1 MTPVE
6 SSVARWLMSKLG
18 ASLGRLG
25 CLGVLLL
32 AQALMQISFAQPL
45 VVGSKR
51 FTESYI
57 LGEIVSQAVT
67 AAGHDRVMLKS
78 GLGNTGIVL
87 SALRS
92 GEIDLYPEYT
102 GTITREILKTEQVL
116 SLAEINAR
124 LLPSGLQAGV
134 LLGFDNSYVLAVR
147 RDVAEKLQLRS
158 ISDLAKHSELI
169 LGLSHEFIG
178 RSDGWKGLANRY
190 QLGKLAPKGL
200 DHGLAYEAIRA
211 RQIDVMDAYGT
222 DSKLL
227 RDRLVVL
234 QDNLNFFPT
243 YDALLL
249 YRSDVPTR
257 FASTWK
263 VLSALQNT
271 ISQQTMGELNARAE
285 VDGQPFA
292 VVARDFLRGQGQGQ
306 VQGSGQ
312 VQVQG
317 QGQGQAQVQGQ
328 GSGQVQVQV
337 QGQAQGS
344 GQVQHQ
350 VQVQGTTSATGVEGN
365 LPHAERASTRQSF
378 MHVLFGP
385 DFWRLSGQH
394 LFLVLVSLLLAIAVG
409 IPSGVL
415 IFYRPGAGQIVLSVS
430 SVIQTIPSLALLA
443 FLISLFGLIGTIP
456 AIVAL
461 FLYALLPIIQ
471 STHAGLSEISPSM
484 RQAATALGLGARDQL
499 WFIELPLA
507 RTVILSGIKVAA
519 VMSVGTATI
528 AAFVG
533 AGGFGE
539 RIAQGLALND
549 TSMLLAGAIPSAGLA
564 LLMQYGF
571 FVFERRLSRRTN

>member
-1 MTPVE
+1 MPKLNILARATKMTHAWP
-6 SSVARWLMSKLG
+6 SVALRSMRTLG
-18 ASLGRLG
+18 VWLGRLG

-32 AQALMQISFAQPL
+32 AQALIQVSLAQPL

-67 AAGHDRVMLKS
+67 AAGHDRVVLKS
-78 GLGNTGIVL
+78 GLGNTGILL

-158 ISDLAKHSELI
+158 ISDLAKHPSLV

-190 QLGKLAPKGL
+190 QLGKLSPKGL

-234 QDNLNFFPT
+234 QDDLNFFPT

-285 VDGQPFA
+285 VDGQSFA
-292 VVARDFLRGQGQGQ
+292 AVARDFLQQ
-306 VQGSGQ
+306 
-312 VQVQG
+312 
-317 QGQGQAQVQGQ
+317 
-328 GSGQVQVQV
+328 
-337 QGQAQGS
+337 QAQGDKKLTTNIS
-344 GQVQHQ
+344 GAA
-350 VQVQGTTSATGVEGN
+350 S
-365 LPHAERASTRQSF
+365 ERVSTRQSF
-378 MHVLFGP
+378 MHVLFGS
-385 DFWRLSGQH
+385 DFWRLCAQH
-394 LFLVLVSLLLAIAVG
+394 LFLVVVSLLLAVAAG
-409 IPSGVL
+409 IPLGVL
-415 IFYRPGAGQIVLSVS
+415 SFYRPGVGQVVLSVT

-507 RTVILSGIKVAA
+507 RTMILSGIKVST
-519 VMSVGTATI
+519 VLSVGTATI

-571 FVFERRLSRRTN
+571 YVFERRLNRHTK

>member
-1 MTPVE
+1 MPKLDILARATKMTHAWP
-6 SSVARWLMSKLG
+6 SVALRSMRTLG
-18 ASLGRLG
+18 VWLGRLG

-32 AQALMQISFAQPL
+32 AQALIQVSLAQPL

-67 AAGHDRVMLKS
+67 AAGHDRVVLKS
-78 GLGNTGIVL
+78 GLGNTGILL

-158 ISDLAKHSELI
+158 ISDLAKHPSLV

-190 QLGKLAPKGL
+190 QLGKLSPKGL

-234 QDNLNFFPT
+234 QDDLNFFPT

-285 VDGQPFA
+285 VDGQSFA
-292 VVARDFLRGQGQGQ
+292 AVARDFLQQ
-306 VQGSGQ
+306 
-312 VQVQG
+312 
-317 QGQGQAQVQGQ
+317 
-328 GSGQVQVQV
+328 
-337 QGQAQGS
+337 QAQGDKKHTTNIS
-344 GQVQHQ
+344 GAA
-350 VQVQGTTSATGVEGN
+350 S
-365 LPHAERASTRQSF
+365 ERVSTRQSF
-378 MHVLFGP
+378 MHVLFGS
-385 DFWRLSGQH
+385 DFWRLCAQH
-394 LFLVLVSLLLAIAVG
+394 LFLVVVSLLLAVAAG
-409 IPSGVL
+409 IPLGVL
-415 IFYRPGAGQIVLSVS
+415 SFYRPGVGQVVLSVT

-507 RTVILSGIKVAA
+507 RTMILSGIKVST
-519 VMSVGTATI
+519 VLSVGTATI

-571 FVFERRLSRRTN
+571 YVFERRLNRHTK

>member
-1 MTPVE
+1 MPKLDILARATKMTHAWP
-6 SSVARWLMSKLG
+6 SVALRSMRTLG
-18 ASLGRLG
+18 VWLGRLG

-32 AQALMQISFAQPL
+32 AQALIQVSLAQPL

-67 AAGHDRVMLKS
+67 AAGHDRVVLKS
-78 GLGNTGIVL
+78 GLGNTGILL

-158 ISDLAKHSELI
+158 ISDLAKYPSLV

-190 QLGKLAPKGL
+190 QLGKLSPKGL

-234 QDNLNFFPT
+234 QDDLNFFPT

-285 VDGQPFA
+285 VDGQSFA
-292 VVARDFLRGQGQGQ
+292 AVARDFLQQ
-306 VQGSGQ
+306 
-312 VQVQG
+312 
-317 QGQGQAQVQGQ
+317 
-328 GSGQVQVQV
+328 
-337 QGQAQGS
+337 QAQGDKKLTTNIS
-344 GQVQHQ
+344 GAA
-350 VQVQGTTSATGVEGN
+350 S
-365 LPHAERASTRQSF
+365 ERVSTRQSF
-378 MHVLFGP
+378 MHVLFGS
-385 DFWRLSGQH
+385 DFWRLCAQH
-394 LFLVLVSLLLAIAVG
+394 LFLVVVSLLLAVAAG
-409 IPSGVL
+409 IPLGVL
-415 IFYRPGAGQIVLSVS
+415 SFYRPGVGQVVLSVT

-507 RTVILSGIKVAA
+507 RTMILSGIKVST
-519 VMSVGTATI
+519 VLSVGTATI

-571 FVFERRLSRRTN
+571 YVFERRLNRHTK

>member
-1 MTPVE
+1 MFT
-6 SSVARWLMSKLG
+6 W
-18 ASLGRLG
+18 LGRLG

-32 AQALMQISFAQPL
+32 AQTLTQISFAQPL

-57 LGEIVSQAVT
+57 LGEVVSQVVT
-67 AAGHDRVMLKS
+67 AAGHDRVVLKS
-78 GLGNTGIVL
+78 GLGNTGILL

-124 LLPSGLQAGV
+124 LLPLGLQAGV

-147 RDVAEKLQLRS
+147 RDIAEKLQLRS
-158 ISDLAKHSELI
+158 ISDLAKHPDLK

-190 QLGKLAPKGL
+190 QLGKLAPTGL

-234 QDNLNFFPT
+234 QDDLNFFPT

-249 YRSDVPTR
+249 YRSDVPTK

-271 ISQQTMGELNARAE
+271 ISQEMMGELNARAE

-292 VVARDFLRGQGQGQ
+292 VVARNFLQGQRQGQ

-312 VQVQG
+312 VQDRG
-317 QGQGQAQVQGQ
+317 QGK
-328 GSGQVQVQV
+328 
-337 QGQAQGS
+337 
-344 GQVQHQ
+344 
-350 VQVQGTTSATGVEGN
+350 TSANGVEGN
-365 LPHAERASTRQSF
+365 VPDSERALTRQSF
-378 MHVLFGP
+378 VQTLFGH
-385 DFWRLSGQH
+385 DFLRLSAQH
-394 LFLVLVSLLLAIAVG
+394 LFLVFVSLLLAIVVG
-409 IPSGVL
+409 IPLGVL
-415 IFYRPGAGQIVLSVS
+415 SFYRPKAGQIVLSVT

-443 FLISLFGLIGTIP
+443 FLITLFGLIGTIP
-456 AIVAL
+456 AIVSL

-471 STHAGLSEISPSM
+471 STHAGLSEISHSM
-484 RQAATALGLGARDQL
+484 RQAAKALGLSARDQL
-499 WFIELPLA
+499 CLIELPLA
-507 RTVILSGIKVAA
+507 RTMILSGIKVSA
-519 VMSVGTATI
+519 VLSVGTATI

-539 RIAQGLALND
+539 RIAQGLALNN

-571 FVFERRLSRRTN
+571 YVFERRLNRRTS

>member
-1 MTPVE
+1 M
-6 SSVARWLMSKLG
+6 LKLG
-18 ASLGRLG
+18 AWLGRLG
-25 CLGVLLL
+25 CFVVLALLL
-32 AQALMQISFAQPL
+32 AQASLAQPL

-57 LGEIVSQAVT
+57 LGEIVSQTVT
-67 AAGHDRVMLKS
+67 AAGYDRVALKS
-78 GLGNTGIVL
+78 GLGNTGILL

-158 ISDLAKHSELI
+158 ISDLAKHPNLV

-190 QLGKLAPKGL
+190 QLGKLSPKGL

-234 QDNLNFFPT
+234 QDDLNFFPT
-243 YDALLL
+243 YNALLL

-292 VVARDFLRGQGQGQ
+292 VVARDFLQQ
-306 VQGSGQ
+306 
-312 VQVQG
+312 
-317 QGQGQAQVQGQ
+317 
-328 GSGQVQVQV
+328 
-337 QGQAQGS
+337 QAQGDKKEL
-344 GQVQHQ
+344 
-350 VQVQGTTSATGVEGN
+350 TTNSRGAAASEGG
-365 LPHAERASTRQSF
+365 STRQSF

-385 DFWRLSGQH
+385 DFWRLSAQH
-394 LFLVLVSLLLAIAVG
+394 LFLVLVSLLLAVAVG
-409 IPSGVL
+409 IPLGVFS
-415 IFYRPGAGQIVLSVS
+415 FYRPGAGQVVLSVT

-461 FLYALLPIIQ
+461 FLYALLPIVQ

-507 RTVILSGIKVAA
+507 RTMILSGIKVSA
-519 VMSVGTATI
+519 VLSVGTATI

-539 RIAQGLALND
+539 RIAQGLALNN

-571 FVFERRLSRRTN
+571 YVFERRLSRRIN

>member
-1 MTPVE
+1 MPKLDILARATKMTHAWP
-6 SSVARWLMSKLG
+6 SVALRSMRTLG
-18 ASLGRLG
+18 VWLGRLG

-32 AQALMQISFAQPL
+32 AQALIQVSLAQPL

-67 AAGHDRVMLKS
+67 AAGHDRVVLKS
-78 GLGNTGIVL
+78 GLGNTGILL

-116 SLAEINAR
+116 SLAEINAL

-158 ISDLAKHSELI
+158 ISDLAKHPSLV

-190 QLGKLAPKGL
+190 QLGKLSPKGL

-234 QDNLNFFPT
+234 QDDLNFFPT

-285 VDGQPFA
+285 VDGQSFA
-292 VVARDFLRGQGQGQ
+292 AVARDFLQQ
-306 VQGSGQ
+306 
-312 VQVQG
+312 
-317 QGQGQAQVQGQ
+317 
-328 GSGQVQVQV
+328 
-337 QGQAQGS
+337 QAQGDKKLTTNIS
-344 GQVQHQ
+344 GA
-350 VQVQGTTSATGVEGN
+350 TS
-365 LPHAERASTRQSF
+365 ERVSTRQSF
-378 MHVLFGP
+378 MHVLFGS
-385 DFWRLSGQH
+385 DFWRLCAQH
-394 LFLVLVSLLLAIAVG
+394 LFLVVVSLLLAVAAG
-409 IPSGVL
+409 IPLGVL
-415 IFYRPGAGQIVLSVS
+415 SFYRPGVGQVVLSVT

-507 RTVILSGIKVAA
+507 RTMILSGIKVST
-519 VMSVGTATI
+519 VLSVGTATI

-571 FVFERRLSRRTN
+571 YVFERRLNRHTK

>member
-1 MTPVE
+1 MPKLNILARATKMTHAWP
-6 SSVARWLMSKLG
+6 SVALRSMRTLG
-18 ASLGRLG
+18 VWLGRLG

-32 AQALMQISFAQPL
+32 AQALIQVSLAQPL

-67 AAGHDRVMLKS
+67 AAGHDRVVLKS
-78 GLGNTGIVL
+78 GLGNTGILL

-158 ISDLAKHSELI
+158 ISDLAKHPSLV

-190 QLGKLAPKGL
+190 QLGKLSPKGL

-234 QDNLNFFPT
+234 QDDLNFFPT

-285 VDGQPFA
+285 VDGQSFA
-292 VVARDFLRGQGQGQ
+292 AVARDFLQQ
-306 VQGSGQ
+306 
-312 VQVQG
+312 
-317 QGQGQAQVQGQ
+317 
-328 GSGQVQVQV
+328 
-337 QGQAQGS
+337 QAQGDKKLTTNIS
-344 GQVQHQ
+344 GA
-350 VQVQGTTSATGVEGN
+350 TS
-365 LPHAERASTRQSF
+365 ERVSTRQSF
-378 MHVLFGP
+378 MHVLFGS
-385 DFWRLSGQH
+385 DFWRLCAQH
-394 LFLVLVSLLLAIAVG
+394 LFLVVVSLLLAVAAG
-409 IPSGVL
+409 IPLGVL
-415 IFYRPGAGQIVLSVS
+415 SFYRPGVGQVVLSVT

-507 RTVILSGIKVAA
+507 RTMILSGIKVST
-519 VMSVGTATI
+519 VLSVGTATI

-571 FVFERRLSRRTN
+571 YVFERRLNRHTK

>member
-1 MTPVE
+1 MR
-6 SSVARWLMSKLG
+6 ALDAW
-18 ASLGRLG
+18 LGRLG

-32 AQALMQISFAQPL
+32 AQALIQVSLAQPL

-67 AAGHDRVMLKS
+67 AAGHDRVVLKS
-78 GLGNTGIVL
+78 GMGNTGILL

-124 LLPSGLQAGV
+124 LLPTGLQAGV

-158 ISDLAKHSELI
+158 ISDLAKHPSLV

-190 QLGKLAPKGL
+190 QLGKLSPKGL

-234 QDNLNFFPT
+234 QDDLNFFPT

-271 ISQQTMGELNARAE
+271 ISQQAMGELNARAE
-285 VDGQPFA
+285 VDGQSFA
-292 VVARDFLRGQGQGQ
+292 AVARDFLQQ
-306 VQGSGQ
+306 
-312 VQVQG
+312 
-317 QGQGQAQVQGQ
+317 
-328 GSGQVQVQV
+328 
-337 QGQAQGS
+337 QAQGDKKLTTNIS
-344 GQVQHQ
+344 GAA
-350 VQVQGTTSATGVEGN
+350 S
-365 LPHAERASTRQSF
+365 ERVSTRQSF
-378 MHVLFGP
+378 MHVLFGS
-385 DFWRLSGQH
+385 DFWRLCAQH
-394 LFLVLVSLLLAIAVG
+394 LFLVVVSLLLAVAAG
-409 IPSGVL
+409 IPLGVL
-415 IFYRPGAGQIVLSVS
+415 SFYRPGVGQVVLSVT

-507 RTVILSGIKVAA
+507 RTMILSGIKVST
-519 VMSVGTATI
+519 VLSVGTATI

-564 LLMQYGF
+564 LLMQYVF
-571 FVFERRLSRRTN
+571 YVFERRLNRHTK

>member
-1 MTPVE
+1 MPKLDILARATKMTHAWP
-6 SSVARWLMSKLG
+6 SVALRSMRTLG
-18 ASLGRLG
+18 VWLGRLG

-32 AQALMQISFAQPL
+32 AQALIQVSLAQPL

-67 AAGHDRVMLKS
+67 AAGHDRVVLKS
-78 GLGNTGIVL
+78 GLGNTGILL

-158 ISDLAKHSELI
+158 ISDLAKHPSLV

-190 QLGKLAPKGL
+190 QLGKLSPKGL

-234 QDNLNFFPT
+234 QDDLNFFPT

-285 VDGQPFA
+285 VDGQSFA
-292 VVARDFLRGQGQGQ
+292 AVARDFLQQ
-306 VQGSGQ
+306 
-312 VQVQG
+312 
-317 QGQGQAQVQGQ
+317 
-328 GSGQVQVQV
+328 
-337 QGQAQGS
+337 QAQGDKKLTTNIS
-344 GQVQHQ
+344 GAA
-350 VQVQGTTSATGVEGN
+350 S
-365 LPHAERASTRQSF
+365 ERVSTRQSF
-378 MHVLFGP
+378 MHVLFGS
-385 DFWRLSGQH
+385 DFWRLCAQH
-394 LFLVLVSLLLAIAVG
+394 LFLVVVSLLLAVAAG
-409 IPSGVL
+409 IPLGVL
-415 IFYRPGAGQIVLSVS
+415 SFYRPGVGQVVLSVT

-471 STHAGLSEISPSM
+471 STHAGLSEISPSK

-507 RTVILSGIKVAA
+507 RTMILSGIKVST
-519 VMSVGTATI
+519 VLSVGTATI

-571 FVFERRLSRRTN
+571 YVFERRLNRHTK

>member
-1 MTPVE
+1 MTLAGSPA
-6 SSVARWLMSKLG
+6 ARRFIHNLFIW
-18 ASLGRLG
+18 LGRLG
-25 CLGVLLL
+25 CCVVLAL
-32 AQALMQISFAQPL
+32 AQVSFAQPL

-57 LGEIVSQAVT
+57 LGEIVSQAVK
-67 AAGHDRVMLKS
+67 AAGHDRVVLKS
-78 GLGNTGIVL
+78 GLGNTGILL

-158 ISDLAKHSELI
+158 ISDLAKHPQLV

-178 RSDGWKGLANRY
+178 RSDGWKGLAIRY
-190 QLGKLAPKGL
+190 QLGKLSPKGL

-227 RDRLVVL
+227 REGLVVL
-234 QDNLNFFPT
+234 QDESSFFPT

-249 YRSDVPTR
+249 YRSDTPAR
-257 FASTWK
+257 FPASWP
-263 VLSALQNT
+263 VLAGLHNK
-271 ISQQTMGELNARAE
+271 ISQQTMRELNSRAE
-285 VDGQPFA
+285 LDGQSFA
-292 VVARDFLRGQGQGQ
+292 VVAHDFLQEQ
-306 VQGSGQ
+306 VPGSGQ
-312 VQVQG
+312 GKVQG
-317 QGQGQAQVQGQ
+317 QGQAK
-328 GSGQVQVQV
+328 
-337 QGQAQGS
+337 
-344 GQVQHQ
+344 
-350 VQVQGTTSATGVEGN
+350 TSATGVDGN
-365 LPHAERASTRQSF
+365 ATHAERVSTQQAF
-378 MHVLFGP
+378 IYVLLGP
-385 DFWRLSGQH
+385 DFWRLSAQH
-394 LFLVLVSLLLAIAVG
+394 LLLVLVSLLLAIVVG
-409 IPSGVL
+409 IPLGVL
-415 IFYRPGAGQIVLSVS
+415 SFYRPRAGQVVLSVT

-443 FLISLFGLIGTIP
+443 FLITLFGLIGMIP

-484 RQAATALGLGARDQL
+484 RQAAIALGLSPRDQL
-499 WFIELPLA
+499 YLIELPLA
-507 RTVILSGIKVAA
+507 RTIILSGIKVSA
-519 VMSVGTATI
+519 VLSVGTATI

-571 FVFERRLSRRTN
+571 FVFERRLSRRNH

>member
-1 MTPVE
+1 M
-6 SSVARWLMSKLG
+6 LKLG
-18 ASLGRLG
+18 AWLGRLG

-32 AQALMQISFAQPL
+32 AQALTQVSLAQPL

-57 LGEIVSQAVT
+57 LGEIVSQTVT
-67 AAGHDRVMLKS
+67 AAGHDRVVLKS
-78 GLGNTGIVL
+78 GLGNTGILL

-92 GEIDLYPEYT
+92 GEIDVYPEYT
-102 GTITREILKTEQVL
+102 GTITREILKTEQAL

-134 LLGFDNSYVLAVR
+134 MLGFDNSYVLAVR

-158 ISDLAKHSELI
+158 ISDLAKHPSLV

-178 RSDGWKGLANRY
+178 RSDGWKGLASRY

-200 DHGLAYEAIRA
+200 DHGLAYEAIKA

-227 RDRLVVL
+227 RDGLVVL
-234 QDNLNFFPT
+234 QDDLNFFPT

-257 FASTWK
+257 FVSAWNL
-263 VLSALQNT
+263 LSSLQNT
-271 ISQQTMGELNARAE
+271 ISQQTMGEWNARAE
-285 VDGQPFA
+285 IDGLPFA
-292 VVARDFLRGQGQGQ
+292 VVARDFLLRQARGDQTELTINTRL
-306 VQGSGQ
+306 
-312 VQVQG
+312 
-317 QGQGQAQVQGQ
+317 AP
-328 GSGQVQVQV
+328 
-337 QGQAQGS
+337 
-344 GQVQHQ
+344 
-350 VQVQGTTSATGVEGN
+350 SADA
-365 LPHAERASTRQSF
+365 LTRQSF
-378 MHVLFGP
+378 LHALFGP
-385 DFWRLSGQH
+385 DFWRLSAQH
-394 LFLVLVSLLLAIAVG
+394 LFLVLVSLLLAVVVG
-409 IPSGVL
+409 IPLGVL
-415 IFYRPGAGQIVLSVS
+415 SFYRPRAGQVVLSVT

-461 FLYALLPIIQ
+461 FLYALLPILQ

-484 RQAATALGLGARDQL
+484 RQAATALGLGAPDQL
-499 WFIELPLA
+499 WLIELPLA
-507 RTVILSGIKVAA
+507 RTMILSGIKVSA
-519 VMSVGTATI
+519 VLSVGTATI

-549 TSMLLAGAIPSAGLA
+549 TSMLLAGAIPSAALA

-571 FVFERRLSRRTN
+571 FVFEGRLSRRNH

>member
-1 MTPVE
+1 MHKLWQLALATKMTPACAP
-6 SSVARWLMSKLG
+6 VARRGMLTVSAW
-18 ASLGRLG
+18 LGRLG
-25 CLGVLLL
+25 CCVVLALLL
-32 AQALMQISFAQPL
+32 AQVSLAQPL

-67 AAGHDRVMLKS
+67 AAGHDRVVLKS
-78 GLGNTGIVL
+78 GMGNTGILL

-158 ISDLAKHSELI
+158 ISDLAKHPSLV

-190 QLGKLAPKGL
+190 QLGKLTPKGL

-234 QDNLNFFPT
+234 QDDLNFFPT

-271 ISQQTMGELNARAE
+271 ISQQAMGELNARAE
-285 VDGQPFA
+285 VDGQSFA
-292 VVARDFLRGQGQGQ
+292 AVARDFLQQ
-306 VQGSGQ
+306 
-312 VQVQG
+312 
-317 QGQGQAQVQGQ
+317 
-328 GSGQVQVQV
+328 
-337 QGQAQGS
+337 QAQGDKKLTTNIS
-344 GQVQHQ
+344 GAA
-350 VQVQGTTSATGVEGN
+350 S
-365 LPHAERASTRQSF
+365 ERVSTRQSF
-378 MHVLFGP
+378 MHVLFGS
-385 DFWRLSGQH
+385 DFWRLCAQH
-394 LFLVLVSLLLAIAVG
+394 LFLVVVSLLLAVAAG
-409 IPSGVL
+409 IPLGVL
-415 IFYRPGAGQIVLSVS
+415 SFYRPGVGQVVLSVT

-499 WFIELPLA
+499 WFIELPLS
-507 RTVILSGIKVAA
+507 RTMILSGIKVAA
-519 VMSVGTATI
+519 VTSVGTATI

-539 RIAQGLALND
+539 RIAQGLALNN
-549 TSMLLAGAIPSAGLA
+549 TTMLLAGAIPSAALA
-564 LLMQYGF
+564 LLIQGGF
-571 FVFERRLSRRTN
+571 FIFERRLANRKR

>member
-1 MTPVE
+1 MFT
-6 SSVARWLMSKLG
+6 W
-18 ASLGRLG
+18 LGRLG

-32 AQALMQISFAQPL
+32 AQTLTQISFAQPL

-57 LGEIVSQAVT
+57 LGEVVSQVVT
-67 AAGHDRVMLKS
+67 AAGHDRVVLKS
-78 GLGNTGIVL
+78 GLGNTGILL

-124 LLPSGLQAGV
+124 LLPLGLQAGV

-147 RDVAEKLQLRS
+147 RDIAEKLQLRS
-158 ISDLAKHSELI
+158 ISDLAKHPDLK

-234 QDNLNFFPT
+234 QDDLNFFPT

-257 FASTWK
+257 FADTWK
-263 VLSALQNT
+263 VLSALQNS

-292 VVARDFLRGQGQGQ
+292 VVARNFLQGQRQGQVQGSVQVQDRGQGQGQ
-306 VQGSGQ
+306 GK
-312 VQVQG
+312 
-317 QGQGQAQVQGQ
+317 
-328 GSGQVQVQV
+328 
-337 QGQAQGS
+337 
-344 GQVQHQ
+344 
-350 VQVQGTTSATGVEGN
+350 TSANGVEGN
-365 LPHAERASTRQSF
+365 VPDTERALTRQSF
-378 MHVLFGP
+378 VQTLFGP
-385 DFWRLSGQH
+385 DFLRLSVQH
-394 LFLVLVSLLLAIAVG
+394 LFLVLVSLLLAIGVG
-409 IPSGVL
+409 IPLGVL
-415 IFYRPGAGQIVLSVS
+415 SFYRPKTGQVVLSVT

-443 FLISLFGLIGTIP
+443 FLITLFGLIGTIP

-484 RQAATALGLGARDQL
+484 RQAATALGFSARDQL
-499 WFIELPLA
+499 YLIELPLA
-507 RTVILSGIKVAA
+507 RAMILSGIKVSA
-519 VMSVGTATI
+519 VLSVGTATI

-564 LLMQYGF
+564 LLMQYSF
-571 FVFERRLSRRTN
+571 FVFERRLSQSHN

>member
-1 MTPVE
+1 MPKLDILARATKMTHAWP
-6 SSVARWLMSKLG
+6 SVALRSMRTLG
-18 ASLGRLG
+18 VWLGRLG

-32 AQALMQISFAQPL
+32 AQALIQVSLAQPL

-67 AAGHDRVMLKS
+67 AAGHDRVVLKS
-78 GLGNTGIVL
+78 GLGNTGILL

-158 ISDLAKHSELI
+158 ISDLAKHPSLV

-190 QLGKLAPKGL
+190 QLGKLSPKGL

-234 QDNLNFFPT
+234 QDDLNFFPT

-285 VDGQPFA
+285 VDGQSFA
-292 VVARDFLRGQGQGQ
+292 AVARDFLQQ
-306 VQGSGQ
+306 
-312 VQVQG
+312 
-317 QGQGQAQVQGQ
+317 
-328 GSGQVQVQV
+328 
-337 QGQAQGS
+337 QAQGDKKLTTNIS
-344 GQVQHQ
+344 GAA
-350 VQVQGTTSATGVEGN
+350 S
-365 LPHAERASTRQSF
+365 ERVSTRQSF
-378 MHVLFGP
+378 MHVLFGS
-385 DFWRLSGQH
+385 DFWRLCAQH
-394 LFLVLVSLLLAIAVG
+394 LFLVVVSLLLAVAAG
-409 IPSGVL
+409 IPLGVL
-415 IFYRPGAGQIVLSVS
+415 SFYRPGVGQVVLSVT

-484 RQAATALGLGARDQL
+484 RHAATALGLGARDQL

-507 RTVILSGIKVAA
+507 RTMILSGIKVST
-519 VMSVGTATI
+519 VLSVGTATI

-571 FVFERRLSRRTN
+571 YVFERRLNRHTK

>member
-1 MTPVE
+1 MR
-6 SSVARWLMSKLG
+6 ALG
-18 ASLGRLG
+18 AWFGRLG

-32 AQALMQISFAQPL
+32 AQALTQVSLAQPL

-57 LGEIVSQAVT
+57 LGEIVSQTVT
-67 AAGHDRVMLKS
+67 AAGHDRVVLKS
-78 GLGNTGIVL
+78 GLGNTGILL

-102 GTITREILKTEQVL
+102 GTITREILKTEQAL
-116 SLAEINAR
+116 SLSEINAR
-124 LLPSGLQAGV
+124 LLPIGLQAGV

-158 ISDLAKHSELI
+158 ISDLTKHPDLK

-200 DHGLAYEAIRA
+200 DHGLAYEAIKA

-234 QDNLNFFPT
+234 QDDLNFFPT

-292 VVARDFLRGQGQGQ
+292 IVARDFLRGQGQGQ
-306 VQGSGQ
+306 VQGQ
-312 VQVQG
+312 DQVQG
-317 QGQGQAQVQGQ
+317 KTSTTRVGGSVPHIERPSAQ
-328 GSGQVQVQV
+328 
-337 QGQAQGS
+337 
-344 GQVQHQ
+344 
-350 VQVQGTTSATGVEGN
+350 
-365 LPHAERASTRQSF
+365 QSF
-378 MHVLFGP
+378 LQTLFGP
-385 DFWRLSGQH
+385 DFWRLSAQH
-394 LFLVLVSLLLAIAVG
+394 LFLVVVSLLLAVAVG
-409 IPSGVL
+409 IPLGVL
-415 IFYRPGAGQIVLSVS
+415 SFYRPGVGQVVLSVT
-430 SVIQTIPSLALLA
+430 SVVQTIPSLALLA

-484 RQAATALGLGARDQL
+484 RQAATALGLSARDQL

-507 RTVILSGIKVAA
+507 RTMILSGIKVSA
-519 VMSVGTATI
+519 VLSVGTATI

-571 FVFERRLSRRTN
+571 YVFERRLNRHTK

>member
-1 MTPVE
+1 MP
-6 SSVARWLMSKLG
+6 KLG
-18 ASLGRLG
+18 AWLGRLG

-32 AQALMQISFAQPL
+32 AQALTQISFAQPL

-57 LGEIVSQAVT
+57 LGEVVSQAVT
-67 AAGHDRVMLKS
+67 AAGHNRVVLKS
-78 GLGNTGIVL
+78 GLGNTGILL

-147 RDVAEKLQLRS
+147 RDVAEKLQLRT
-158 ISDLAKHSELI
+158 ISDLAKHSELV

-234 QDNLNFFPT
+234 QDDLNFFPT

-263 VLSALQNT
+263 VLSGLQNT

-285 VDGQPFA
+285 VDGHPFA
-292 VVARDFLRGQGQGQ
+292 VVARDFLRT
-306 VQGSGQ
+306 QGSGQ
-312 VQVQG
+312 VKDQVRG
-317 QGQGQAQVQGQ
+317 QDK
-328 GSGQVQVQV
+328 
-337 QGQAQGS
+337 
-344 GQVQHQ
+344 
-350 VQVQGTTSATGVEGN
+350 TSATGVEGN
-365 LPHAERASTRQSF
+365 VPYAERASTQQSF
-378 MHVLFGP
+378 MQALLGP
-385 DFWRLSGQH
+385 DFWRLSAQH
-394 LFLVLVSLLLAIAVG
+394 LFLVLVSLLLAIGVG
-409 IPSGVL
+409 IPLGVL
-415 IFYRPGAGQIVLSVS
+415 SFYRPKAGQVVLSVT

-484 RQAATALGLGARDQL
+484 RQAATALGLSARDQL
-499 WFIELPLA
+499 YLIELPLA
-507 RTVILSGIKVAA
+507 RTMILSGIKVSA
-519 VMSVGTATI
+519 VLSVGTATI

-564 LLMQYGF
+564 LLMQYLF
-571 FVFERRLSRRTN
+571 FVFERRLNRHTS

>member
-1 MTPVE
+1 MPKLDILARATKMTHAWP
-6 SSVARWLMSKLG
+6 SVALRSMRTLG
-18 ASLGRLG
+18 VWLGRLG

-32 AQALMQISFAQPL
+32 AQALIQVSLAQPL

-67 AAGHDRVMLKS
+67 AAGHDRVVLKS
-78 GLGNTGIVL
+78 GLGNTGILL

-158 ISDLAKHSELI
+158 ISDLAKHPSLV

-190 QLGKLAPKGL
+190 QLGKLSPKGL

-234 QDNLNFFPT
+234 QDDLNFFPT

-285 VDGQPFA
+285 VDGQSFA
-292 VVARDFLRGQGQGQ
+292 AVARDFLQQ
-306 VQGSGQ
+306 
-312 VQVQG
+312 
-317 QGQGQAQVQGQ
+317 
-328 GSGQVQVQV
+328 
-337 QGQAQGS
+337 QAQGDKKLTTNIS
-344 GQVQHQ
+344 GAA
-350 VQVQGTTSATGVEGN
+350 S
-365 LPHAERASTRQSF
+365 ERVSTRQSF
-378 MHVLFGP
+378 MHVLFGS
-385 DFWRLSGQH
+385 DFWRLCAQH
-394 LFLVLVSLLLAIAVG
+394 LFLVVVSLLLAVAAG
-409 IPSGVL
+409 IPLGVL
-415 IFYRPGAGQIVLSVS
+415 SFYRPGVGQVVLTVT

-507 RTVILSGIKVAA
+507 RTMILSGIKVST
-519 VMSVGTATI
+519 VLSVGTATI

-549 TSMLLAGAIPSAGLA
+549 PSMLLAGAIPSAGLA

-571 FVFERRLSRRTN
+571 YVFERRLNRHTK

>member
-1 MTPVE
+1 M
-6 SSVARWLMSKLG
+6 LKLCTW
-18 ASLGRLG
+18 LGRLG
-25 CLGVLLL
+25 CCFVLTLTQVSL
-32 AQALMQISFAQPL
+32 AQPL

-67 AAGHDRVMLKS
+67 SAGHDRVVLKS
-78 GLGNTGIVL
+78 GLGNTGILL

-116 SLAEINAR
+116 SLAEINVR

-158 ISDLAKHSELI
+158 ISDLAKHPNLV

-190 QLGKLAPKGL
+190 QLGKLSPKGL

-234 QDNLNFFPT
+234 QDDLNFFPT

-271 ISQQTMGELNARAE
+271 IPQPTMGELNARAE

-292 VVARDFLRGQGQGQ
+292 VVARDFLQQ
-306 VQGSGQ
+306 
-312 VQVQG
+312 
-317 QGQGQAQVQGQ
+317 
-328 GSGQVQVQV
+328 
-337 QGQAQGS
+337 QAQGDKKDLTINTRGAAS
-344 GQVQHQ
+344 E
-350 VQVQGTTSATGVEGN
+350 GV
-365 LPHAERASTRQSF
+365 STRQSF

-385 DFWRLSGQH
+385 DFGRLSAQH
-394 LFLVLVSLLLAIAVG
+394 LFLVLASLLLAVAVG
-409 IPSGVL
+409 IPLGVFS
-415 IFYRPGAGQIVLSVS
+415 FYRPGAGQVVLSVT

-507 RTVILSGIKVAA
+507 RTMILSGIKVSA
-519 VMSVGTATI
+519 VLSVGTATI

-539 RIAQGLALND
+539 RIAQGLALNN

-571 FVFERRLSRRTN
+571 YVFERRLNRRIN

>member
-1 MTPVE
+1 VTQAE
-6 SSVARWLMSKLG
+6 ADVAGQVMRKLCAWLE
-18 ASLGRLG
+18 RLG
-25 CLGVLLL
+25 CGVVLMFVL
-32 AQALMQISFAQPL
+32 AQVAFAQPL
-45 VVGSKR
+45 VIGSKR

-57 LGEIVSQAVT
+57 LGEVVSQAAS
-67 AAGHDRVMLKS
+67 AAGHDRVVLKS
-78 GLGNTGIVL
+78 GLGNTGILL

-102 GTITREILKTEQVL
+102 GTITREVLKTEQVL

-124 LLPSGLQAGV
+124 LLPIGLQAGV
-134 LLGFDNSYVLAVR
+134 LFGFDNSYVLAVR
-147 RDVAEKLQLRS
+147 RDLAEKLQLRN
-158 ISDLAKHSELI
+158 ISDLAKHPKLV

-178 RSDGWKGLANRY
+178 RSDGWKGLATRY
-190 QLGKLAPKGL
+190 QLEKLAPKGL

-227 RDRLVVL
+227 RDELVVL
-234 QDNLNFFPT
+234 RDDLNFFPT

-249 YRSDVPTR
+249 YRSDVPAK

-271 ISQQTMGELNARAE
+271 ISQQAMGELNARAE
-285 VDGQPFA
+285 VDGQPFSL
-292 VVARDFLRGQGQGQ
+292 VARDFLQR
-306 VQGSGQ
+306 QGSGQ
-312 VQVQG
+312 VQD
-317 QGQGQAQVQGQ
+317 QVQGKT
-328 GSGQVQVQV
+328 G
-337 QGQAQGS
+337 
-344 GQVQHQ
+344 
-350 VQVQGTTSATGVEGN
+350 ATGVEGSV
-365 LPHAERASTRQSF
+365 PHAGRASTQQSF
-378 MHVLFGP
+378 IQTLFGP
-385 DFWRLSGQH
+385 DFWRLSAQH

-409 IPSGVL
+409 IPLGVL
-415 IFYRPGAGQIVLSVS
+415 SFYWPGAGQVVLSVT

-499 WFIELPLA
+499 WLIELPLA
-507 RTVILSGIKVAA
+507 RTMILSGIKVSA
-519 VMSVGTATI
+519 VLSVGTATI

-539 RIAQGLALND
+539 RIAQGLALNN
-549 TSMLLAGAIPSAGLA
+549 TSMLLAGAIPSAALA
-564 LLMQYGF
+564 LLMQFGF
-571 FVFERRLSRRTN
+571 FVFERRLSRHKN

>member
-1 MTPVE
+1 MR
-6 SSVARWLMSKLG
+6 ALDAW
-18 ASLGRLG
+18 LGRLG

-32 AQALMQISFAQPL
+32 AQALIQVSLAQPL

-57 LGEIVSQAVT
+57 LGEIVSQAIT
-67 AAGHDRVMLKS
+67 AAGHDRVVLKS
-78 GLGNTGIVL
+78 GMGNTGILL

-124 LLPSGLQAGV
+124 LLPTGLQAGV

-158 ISDLAKHSELI
+158 ISDLAKHPSLV

-190 QLGKLAPKGL
+190 QLGKLSPKGL

-234 QDNLNFFPT
+234 QDDLNFFPT

-285 VDGQPFA
+285 VDGQSFA
-292 VVARDFLRGQGQGQ
+292 AVARDFLQQ
-306 VQGSGQ
+306 
-312 VQVQG
+312 
-317 QGQGQAQVQGQ
+317 
-328 GSGQVQVQV
+328 
-337 QGQAQGS
+337 QAQGDKKLTTNIS
-344 GQVQHQ
+344 GAA
-350 VQVQGTTSATGVEGN
+350 S
-365 LPHAERASTRQSF
+365 ERVSTRQSF
-378 MHVLFGP
+378 MHVLFGS
-385 DFWRLSGQH
+385 DFWRLCAQH
-394 LFLVLVSLLLAIAVG
+394 LFLVVVSLLLAVAVG
-409 IPSGVL
+409 IPLGVL
-415 IFYRPGAGQIVLSVS
+415 SFYRPGVGQVVLSVT

-461 FLYALLPIIQ
+461 VLYALLPIIQ

-507 RTVILSGIKVAA
+507 RTMILSGIKVST
-519 VMSVGTATI
+519 VLSVGTATI

-564 LLMQYGF
+564 LLMQYVF
-571 FVFERRLSRRTN
+571 YVFERRLNRHTK

>member
-1 MTPVE
+1 MPKLDILARATKMTHAWP
-6 SSVARWLMSKLG
+6 SVALRSMRTLG
-18 ASLGRLG
+18 VWLGRLG

-32 AQALMQISFAQPL
+32 AQALIQVSLAQPL

-67 AAGHDRVMLKS
+67 AAGHDRVVLKS
-78 GLGNTGIVL
+78 GLGNTGILL

-158 ISDLAKHSELI
+158 ISDLAKHPSLV

-190 QLGKLAPKGL
+190 QLGKLTPKGL

-234 QDNLNFFPT
+234 QDDLNFFPT

-285 VDGQPFA
+285 VDGQSFA
-292 VVARDFLRGQGQGQ
+292 AVARDFLQQ
-306 VQGSGQ
+306 
-312 VQVQG
+312 
-317 QGQGQAQVQGQ
+317 
-328 GSGQVQVQV
+328 
-337 QGQAQGS
+337 QAQGDKKLTTNIS
-344 GQVQHQ
+344 GAA
-350 VQVQGTTSATGVEGN
+350 S
-365 LPHAERASTRQSF
+365 ERVSTRQSF
-378 MHVLFGP
+378 MHVLFGS
-385 DFWRLSGQH
+385 DFWRLCAQH
-394 LFLVLVSLLLAIAVG
+394 LFLVVVSLLLAVAAG
-409 IPSGVL
+409 IPLGVL
-415 IFYRPGAGQIVLSVS
+415 SFYRPGVGQVVLSVT

-507 RTVILSGIKVAA
+507 RTMILSGIKVST
-519 VMSVGTATI
+519 VLSVGTATI

-564 LLMQYGF
+564 LLMQYVF
-571 FVFERRLSRRTN
+571 YVFERRLNRHTK

>member
-1 MTPVE
+1 M
-6 SSVARWLMSKLG
+6 LKLG
-18 ASLGRLG
+18 AWLGRLG
-25 CLGVLLL
+25 CFVVLALLL
-32 AQALMQISFAQPL
+32 AQASLAQPL

-57 LGEIVSQAVT
+57 LGEIVSQTVT
-67 AAGHDRVMLKS
+67 AAGYDRVALKS
-78 GLGNTGIVL
+78 GLGNTGILL

-124 LLPSGLQAGV
+124 LLPIGLQAGV

-158 ISDLAKHSELI
+158 ISDLAKHPNLV

-190 QLGKLAPKGL
+190 QLGKLSPKGL

-234 QDNLNFFPT
+234 QDDLNFFPT

-292 VVARDFLRGQGQGQ
+292 VVARDFLQQ
-306 VQGSGQ
+306 
-312 VQVQG
+312 
-317 QGQGQAQVQGQ
+317 
-328 GSGQVQVQV
+328 
-337 QGQAQGS
+337 QAQGDKKEL
-344 GQVQHQ
+344 
-350 VQVQGTTSATGVEGN
+350 TTNSRGAAASEGG
-365 LPHAERASTRQSF
+365 STRQSF

-385 DFWRLSGQH
+385 DFWRLSAQH
-394 LFLVLVSLLLAIAVG
+394 LFLVLVSLLLAVAVG
-409 IPSGVL
+409 IPLGVFS
-415 IFYRPGAGQIVLSVS
+415 FYRPGAGQVVLSVT

-461 FLYALLPIIQ
+461 FLYALLPIVQ

-507 RTVILSGIKVAA
+507 RTMILSGIKVSA
-519 VMSVGTATI
+519 VLSVGTATI

-539 RIAQGLALND
+539 RIAQGLALNN

-571 FVFERRLSRRTN
+571 YVFERRLSRRIN

>member
-1 MTPVE
+1 MTQAE
-6 SSVARWLMSKLG
+6 ADVAGQVMRKLCAWLE
-18 ASLGRLG
+18 RLG
-25 CLGVLLL
+25 CGVVLVFVF
-32 AQALMQISFAQPL
+32 AQVAFAQPL
-45 VVGSKR
+45 VIGSKR

-57 LGEIVSQAVT
+57 LGEVVSQAAS
-67 AAGHDRVMLKS
+67 AAGHDRVVLKS
-78 GLGNTGIVL
+78 GLGNTGILL

-102 GTITREILKTEQVL
+102 GTITREVLKTEQVL
-116 SLAEINAR
+116 SLAEINVR
-124 LLPSGLQAGV
+124 LLPIGLQAGV
-134 LLGFDNSYVLAVR
+134 LFGFDNSYVLAVR
-147 RDVAEKLQLRS
+147 RDLAEKLQLRN
-158 ISDLAKHSELI
+158 ISDLAKHPKLV

-178 RSDGWKGLANRY
+178 RSDGWKGLATRY
-190 QLGKLAPKGL
+190 QLEKLAPKGL

-227 RDRLVVL
+227 RDELVVL
-234 QDNLNFFPT
+234 RDDLNFFPT

-249 YRSDVPTR
+249 YRSDVPAK

-271 ISQQTMGELNARAE
+271 ISQQAMGELNARAE
-285 VDGQPFA
+285 VDGQPFSL
-292 VVARDFLRGQGQGQ
+292 VARDFLRR
-306 VQGSGQ
+306 QGSGQ
-312 VQVQG
+312 VQVQD
-317 QGQGQAQVQGQ
+317 QVQDQVQGKT
-328 GSGQVQVQV
+328 G
-337 QGQAQGS
+337 
-344 GQVQHQ
+344 
-350 VQVQGTTSATGVEGN
+350 ATGVEGSV
-365 LPHAERASTRQSF
+365 PHAGRASSQQSF
-378 MHVLFGP
+378 IQTLFGP
-385 DFWRLSGQH
+385 DFWRLSAQH

-409 IPSGVL
+409 IPLGVL
-415 IFYRPGAGQIVLSVS
+415 SFYWPAAGQVVLSVT

-499 WFIELPLA
+499 WLIELPLA
-507 RTVILSGIKVAA
+507 RTMILSGIKVSA
-519 VMSVGTATI
+519 VLSVGTATI

-539 RIAQGLALND
+539 RIAQGLALNN
-549 TSMLLAGAIPSAGLA
+549 TSMLLAGAIPSAALA

-571 FVFERRLSRRTN
+571 FVFERRLSRHKN